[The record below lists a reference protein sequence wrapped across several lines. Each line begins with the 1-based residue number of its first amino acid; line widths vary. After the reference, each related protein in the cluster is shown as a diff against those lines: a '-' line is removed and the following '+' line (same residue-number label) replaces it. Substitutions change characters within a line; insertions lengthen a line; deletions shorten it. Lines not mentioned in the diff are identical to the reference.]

1 MTCVKPISGPSDC
14 STIRLPKLAAMTL
27 VFLGLSANTPLDAAP
42 AWSIDGITIPTHI
55 VPQGKPLSDLP
66 IPAVPAALTDRI
78 HLLSPADTTLYRTIF
93 AAQEKSDWKT
103 ADDALAQLKDKRL
116 VGHALADRYARRGVT
131 LEEARQWMSVYA
143 DLPEADALYEQA
155 SALHG
160 FAKAKIAH
168 PVTTASWSG
177 SNELS
182 SSSGFRLRGTK
193 DGMTYKSPA
202 NANINAQLRGA
213 LSVSE
218 ANDATAQIAAS
229 FFTSGQPERA
239 RNLAHKAAAAG
250 VPLGLWIEGLSAW
263 KQKDYTTASQAFS
276 HLAQITELS
285 AWDRAAA
292 AYWAY
297 RAARRTGDTGQA
309 NRWLVEAAKYPHSFY
324 GYMASSLMGRTADR
338 SWPAPDM
345 NNKNIATLAQYQ
357 IGWQALALVQVGKND
372 LAESELRR
380 LNPTGHRD
388 LQNAVLAVAE
398 NAHMPSLAVQLAGLA
413 TNDNGQTYEAAQY
426 PLPPW
431 QPANGFKVDRAL
443 IYALMKRESQFDP
456 EAISQSGAC
465 GLMQIMP
472 STARQ
477 IANDNHAGKASANC
491 PDRLFDPAT
500 NMEMGQ
506 KYVRVLA
513 GQPMIGD
520 NLLLLLA
527 AYNGGPGNLAR
538 WMDGDNRS
546 DPLLFIESLPAR
558 ETHDYVQAVL
568 LHYWMYRSRL
578 AEPETTA
585 AQLAHGEWP
594 RYALRDDGMKR
605 ADAPQSLEL
614 ASAAPLRMNG
624 SR

>member
-1 MTCVKPISGPSDC
+1 MAVDSPCPSLL
-14 STIRLPKLAAMTL
+14 SPL
-27 VFLGLSANTPLDAAP
+27 VAGHDER
-42 AWSIDGITIPTHI
+42 
-55 VPQGKPLSDLP
+55 SDLASAP
-66 IPAVPAALTDRI
+66 SFALTDKI
-78 HLLSPADTTLYRTIF
+78 HVLPSADAVLYRSAF
-93 AAQEKSDWKT
+93 AAQEKADWKT
-103 ADDALAQLKDKRL
+103 ADAALAQLKDRRL
-116 VGHALADRYARRGVT
+116 VGHVLADRYARRGVS
-131 LEEARQWMSVYA
+131 LEEAQQWMAAYA
-143 DLPEADALYEQA
+143 ELPEAEVLYDQA
-155 SALHG
+155 RPLRG

-177 SNELS
+177 GNELNA
-182 SSSGFRLRGTK
+182 SSGFRLRDRSLHDRSTS
-193 DGMTYKSPA
+193 KSHA
-202 NANINAQLRGA
+202 NTNINAQLRHGDPMIA
-213 LSVSE
+213 RELLETAQQRGTLSADEVNE
-218 ANDATAQIAAS
+218 ATAQIAAS
-229 FFTSGQPERA
+229 FFYEGQNERA
-239 RNLAHKAAAAG
+239 SNLAHKAAAAG
-250 VPLGLWIEGLSAW
+250 VPQGIWIDGLSAW
-263 KQKDYTTASQAFS
+263 KQKDYTSASASFS
-276 HLAQITELS
+276 RLAQVSGLS
-285 AWDRAAA
+285 SWDRAAA
-292 AYWAY
+292 SYWAY
-297 RAARRTGDTGQA
+297 RAARRVGDTNQA
-309 NRWLVEAAKYPHSFY
+309 NRWLAEAAKYPRSFY
-324 GYMASSLMGRTADR
+324 GYMAASLMGHTADH
-338 SWPAPDM
+338 SWPMPDL
-345 NNKNIATLAQYQ
+345 NAKNITTLSQTPA
-357 IGWQALALVQVGKND
+357 GWQALALLQVGKND
-372 LAESELRR
+372 VAEGELRR
-380 LNPTGHRD
+380 MNPTGRRD

-398 NAHMPSLAVQLAGLA
+398 NARMPSLALQLAGLA
-413 TNDNGQTYEAAQY
+413 TNDNGQAYEAAQY

-477 IANDNHAGKASANC
+477 ITNDNHAGKPSSNC

-546 DPLLFIESLPAR
+546 DPLLFVESLPAH

-585 AQLAHGEWP
+585 TQLAHGEWP
-594 RYALRDDGMKR
+594 RYALQGDGAQRTAEAKTGM
-605 ADAPQSLEL
+605 EL
-614 ASAAPLRMNG
+614 ASAELVRMNG